1 MPELYDI
8 IKTYGALPPL
18 TSFKKPLFIGPHPDD
33 IEFGCGGLIAKMKDA
48 GITVSYLIATDGAAG
63 GSDPSQTPFEV
74 EQLRKAESLKAA
86 VFIGADKV
94 YFAGL
99 EDGGDYDVN
108 DAIKALI
115 PTVLK
120 VQPDIIF
127 APDPKLRTECH
138 PDHLKIGEAARRLIK
153 LVPYRESLRRNGIVV
168 PDDMDLPHGITM
180 AFYFSD
186 DTNVKEEITM
196 EQFRKKIGALKCHVS
211 QMQDPSTELLLNY
224 FYLKAQE
231 LGKGS
236 TTGLAE
242 DYQVLLPLLQHC
254 YTEGIHY

>member
-1 MPELYDI
+1 M
-8 IKTYGALPPL
+8 
-18 TSFKKPLFIGPHPDD
+18 
-33 IEFGCGGLIAKMKDA
+33 
-48 GITVSYLIATDGAAG
+48 
-63 GSDPSQTPFEV
+63 
-74 EQLRKAESLKAA
+74 RKEESLKAA
-86 VFIGADKV
+86 AFLGCEEV

-115 PTVLK
+115 PVVLK

-138 PDHLKIGEAARRLIK
+138 PDHLKIGEASRRLVK
-153 LVPYRESLRRNGIVV
+153 LVSYRESLRRHGIDVKEGEV
-168 PDDMDLPHGITM
+168 LPHNITM

-186 DTNVKEEITM
+186 DTNIKEEITM
-196 EQFRKKIGALKCHVS
+196 EQFQKKIAALRCHAS
-211 QMQDPSTELLLNY
+211 QMKDPSTELLLNY

-236 TTGLAE
+236 STGLAE
-242 DYQVLLPLLQHC
+242 DYRVLLPLLQHC